1 MTLCLFPDGFYNLTS
16 ARGDGSNWHA
26 VNSQA
31 GPAGEDQKGGS
42 MLVPKVQLI
51 PSAEQVTDLL
61 RETGALREGHFE
73 FPNGQHSTHYFQ
85 MPLAMRYHGNAR
97 VLNVALSRL
106 FRREPEVLAALPACA
121 IVAPAAG
128 GIPVAF
134 GVREA
139 LNADQI
145 FWAEKEDGRYYF
157 RQYLDCEGIRC
168 ILVDDIVRSGKVISC
183 MVDLIRDAGAEV
195 VAIGSLVHFKDAHV
209 DTGDIPYYALLEVDT
224 HFYEP
229 AACPLC
235 KTGEPLHSVWA

>member
-1 MTLCLFPDGFYNLTS
+1 
-16 ARGDGSNWHA
+16 
-26 VNSQA
+26 
-31 GPAGEDQKGGS
+31 

-51 PSAEQVTDLL
+51 PSPDQVIGLL

-73 FPNGQHSTHYFQ
+73 FPTGQHSNHYFQ

-106 FRREPEVLAALPACA
+106 LRREPEVLAALPNCA
-121 IVAPAAG
+121 VVAPAAG

-145 FWAEKEDGRYYF
+145 FWAEKDEGRYYF
-157 RQYLDCEGIRC
+157 RQYLDAQGLKC
-168 ILVDDIVRSGKVISC
+168 ILVDDVVRSGKVITH
-183 MVDLIRDAGAEV
+183 MLELIGKAGAEV

-209 DTGDIPYYALLEVDT
+209 DTGKVPYFSLLEVDSR
-224 HFYEP
+224 FYEP
-229 AACPLC
+229 AQCPLC
-235 KTGEPLHSVWA
+235 KTEKSFEKVWV

>member
-1 MTLCLFPDGFYNLTS
+1 
-16 ARGDGSNWHA
+16 
-26 VNSQA
+26 
-31 GPAGEDQKGGS
+31 

-73 FPNGQHSTHYFQ
+73 FPTGLHSSHYFQ

-106 FRREPEVLAALPACA
+106 LRREPEVLAALPNCA

-145 FWAEKEDGRYYF
+145 FWAEKDEGRYHF
-157 RQYLDCEGIRC
+157 RQYLDAKGLKC
-168 ILVDDIVRSGKVISC
+168 ILVDDVVRSGKVITS
-183 MVDLIRDAGAEV
+183 MIEVIHNAGAEV
-195 VAIGSLVHFKDAHV
+195 SAIGSLVHFKDAHF
-209 DTGDIPYYALLEVDT
+209 DTRNIPYYSLLEVDSR
-224 HFYEP
+224 FYEQTD
-229 AACPLC
+229 CPLC
-235 KTGEPLHSVWA
+235 KTKIPLEKVWA